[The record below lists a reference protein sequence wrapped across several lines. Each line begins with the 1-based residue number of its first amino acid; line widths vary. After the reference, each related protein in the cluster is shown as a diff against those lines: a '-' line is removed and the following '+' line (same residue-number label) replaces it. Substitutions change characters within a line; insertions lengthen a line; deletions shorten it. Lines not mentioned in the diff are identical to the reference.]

1 MEIKKKTEKIPK
13 PIINKIRTNTIKQE
27 IKKYKSKKQTEEL
40 EEYSNESESNGF
52 CKFYKSRL
60 KMLKCI
66 PPSHSIQDINTIKW
80 LKRTHSKEVL
90 RACVNKLL
98 DDEEEE
104 KSMRNI
110 NKSNSFDFAFSDT
123 ISLYSFIGFLFI
135 LSAISILYFFII

>member
-1 MEIKKKTEKIPK
+1 MELKKKIEKIPK

-27 IKKYKSKKQTEEL
+27 IKKYKSKKQSEEL
-40 EEYSNESESNGF
+40 DECSNESESNGF

-104 KSMRNI
+104 KSISHI
-110 NKSNSFDFAFSDT
+110 NKSNSFEFNKNKTEKKSEIFMNYL
-123 ISLYSFIGFLFI
+123 I
-135 LSAISILYFFII
+135 